1 MRQARAVAGK
11 DAVLRVLEADVD
23 SRVPERRSLLT
34 PLRQE
39 TEGRIVELGA
49 SSVYSPQAG
58 AGEDG
63 RGRRAGAVESVAV
76 EAVREEW
83 LVEDRWWTPKPLRR
97 RYFELVLADGRN
109 VVVFREADRWLLQ
122 RA

>member
-1 MRQARAVAGK
+1 LSQ
-11 DAVLRVLEADVD
+11 
-23 SRVPERRSLLT
+23 
-34 PLRQE
+34 
-39 TEGRIVELGA
+39 
-49 SSVYSPQAG
+49 SVYSPQAVRVKTG
-58 AGEDG
+58 AAGEP
-63 RGRRAGAVESVAV
+63 AAVDSVAV

-83 LVEDRWWTPKPLRR
+83 LVEDRWWAQKPLLR